1 MPKVTE
7 EKLPVLFSLKK
18 PLYLVYKVLMAFK
31 VSREN
36 PQGGCGLN
44 YFLVKKEA

>member
-7 EKLPVLFSLKK
+7 EKLLVLFPLKK
-18 PLYLVYKVLMAFK
+18 PLYLVYKVLIAFK

-44 YFLVKKEA
+44 YFLVKRRL